1 MAVRVK
7 LKTSDAISRIVARKR
22 FSLQVWEQISVF
34 GVWFGIV
41 FDALAVINEE
51 LLQRGSTI

>member
-22 FSLQVWEQISVF
+22 LSLQVWEQISVF
-34 GVWFGIV
+34 GVWSGIV
-41 FDALAVINEE
+41 FDALTVINEE
-51 LLQRGSTI
+51 LLQLGSTM